1 MENLV
6 GNRIKGI
13 PVTQNKQDFIIGVF
27 SIGQILKFTKYTE
40 RLITGFDED
49 DMPIYNEHIQRF
61 VEMPRVEKIAD
72 FLTLDPDATFPTNLV
87 LNIPLNV
94 IEKQVNNEDYIEI
107 YLESKVFDQIKK
119 EDGDVYITIIDGQ
132 HRIRGIEVAIER
144 LMSQIQSATQ
154 TLRSNSS
161 DSIQEKLDFMI
172 ERLEDL
178 KNIKLVVSFFIDK
191 SLEYQA
197 MIFST
202 INRTQK
208 KVSAD
213 LVSSLF
219 GLDTRDT
226 PQKTALQAVL
236 SLNGHR
242 KSPFYKRIKLY
253 GGSYSENTASP
264 LSQATMVRSIVNL
277 ICENLR
283 EAEKDRYRSRTE
295 LFNRSA
301 NSNRF
306 LPFRK
311 YYAQNRDDVISD
323 ILFYYFN
330 AIRNTFKKKDN
341 IESSLWDN
349 QSKSPDNILQTSVG
363 YETLMRILVD
373 IITADHFNE
382 NNINESFFNSFL
394 VKAKDLDFSDQQLF
408 PFSTKGKNLLYIAMN
423 LKIWP
428 PRTSSDI
435 RLKEFEKLKD

>member
-1 MENLV
+1 
-6 GNRIKGI
+6 
-13 PVTQNKQDFIIGVF
+13 
-27 SIGQILKFTKYTE
+27 
-40 RLITGFDED
+40 
-49 DMPIYNEHIQRF
+49 
-61 VEMPRVEKIAD
+61 
-72 FLTLDPDATFPTNLV
+72 
-87 LNIPLNV
+87 
-94 IEKQVNNEDYIEI
+94 
-107 YLESKVFDQIKK
+107 
-119 EDGDVYITIIDGQ
+119 
-132 HRIRGIEVAIER
+132 
-144 LMSQIQSATQ
+144 
-154 TLRSNSS
+154 
-161 DSIQEKLDFMI
+161 
-172 ERLEDL
+172 
-178 KNIKLVVSFFIDK
+178 
-191 SLEYQA
+191 
-197 MIFST
+197 
-202 INRTQK
+202 
-208 KVSAD
+208 
-213 LVSSLF
+213 
-219 GLDTRDT
+219 
-226 PQKTALQAVL
+226 
-236 SLNGHR
+236 
-242 KSPFYKRIKLY
+242 
-253 GGSYSENTASP
+253 
-264 LSQATMVRSIVNL
+264 MVRSIVNL